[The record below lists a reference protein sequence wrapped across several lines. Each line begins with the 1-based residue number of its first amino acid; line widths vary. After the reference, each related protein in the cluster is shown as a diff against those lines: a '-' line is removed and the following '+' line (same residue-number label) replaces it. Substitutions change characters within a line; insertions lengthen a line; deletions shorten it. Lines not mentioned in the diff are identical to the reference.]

1 MKKLF
6 LSFALVLLTFAVQ
19 AAALNWSTY
28 TYDASGANLDTGCA
42 YLVQVTDKANFSISS
57 SLEVV
62 GGTVVDS
69 RESAYGE
76 VYGAWQ
82 DTGSLADGTEYWFA
96 ILVTTDGVEG
106 ATLPTTGNYVVD
118 SNGGNFYSV
127 VWNSATGAALDSV
140 TITEDAEIKTDSV
153 VAGTTPPTP
162 SEPGTGGGDVPE
174 PTALALLAL
183 GVAGLALRRRA

>member
-6 LSFALVLLTFAVQ
+6 LSFALVLLAFAVQ

-106 ATLPTTGNYVVD
+106 TTLPTTGNYVVD
-118 SNGGNFYSV
+118 LNGGNFYSV

-140 TITEDAEIKTDSV
+140 TITEDAIIKTDSA
-153 VAGTTPPTP
+153 VAAGNTP
-162 SEPGTGGGDVPE
+162 SGPGGNDPGVPE